1 MTDEGKEGRL
11 ISNISSEAAVEIVHL
26 TLRGMELTLRVTGTG
41 AQDAAAFL
49 EALQQES
56 FRSGGRVR
64 LLQMLR
70 SGENLTVFAVPKSDL
85 RAFSRIARR
94 YGLTYCAQMR
104 RTEPDGA
111 KVLVRASDAPRM
123 QRILQQAAERR
134 KEPARPE
141 AEKADANGGRSAYDR
156 IFHPDRTVREINPT
170 RRPNFGRGSTIICG
184 EPGGNPLEIPT
195 IRESLEGRLA
205 RLTGTARSLREGQR
219 KGEQTLERGN

>member
-94 YGLTYCAQMR
+94 Y
-104 RTEPDGA
+104 DGDITCL
-111 KVLVRASDAPRM
+111 LVHKMPRNV
-123 QRILQQAAERR
+123 A
-134 KEPARPE
+134 
-141 AEKADANGGRSAYDR
+141 
-156 IFHPDRTVREINPT
+156 H
-170 RRPNFGRGSTIICG
+170 
-184 EPGGNPLEIPT
+184 
-195 IRESLEGRLA
+195 
-205 RLTGTARSLREGQR
+205 
-219 KGEQTLERGN
+219 